1 MESHPGLWPS
11 AAASNTE
18 SAKCMADAIGNNSI
32 LSRACY
38 SSDTVDDAS
47 SLLVGLLM
55 GLVMS

>member
-1 MESHPGLWPS
+1 
-11 AAASNTE
+11 
-18 SAKCMADAIGNNSI
+18 MADAVGNNSI

-38 SSDTVDDAS
+38 SDTVDDAS